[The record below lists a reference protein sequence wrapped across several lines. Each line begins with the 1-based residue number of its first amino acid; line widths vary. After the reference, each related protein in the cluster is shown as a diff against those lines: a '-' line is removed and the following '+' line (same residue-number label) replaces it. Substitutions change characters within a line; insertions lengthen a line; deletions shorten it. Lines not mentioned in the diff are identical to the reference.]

1 MSDFQTLPTRLN
13 VLSTSVCTFQHA
25 VFCFGCSGSEDS
37 AECTAICQG
46 ASASSWNL
54 VLPCQTFWGWLVIV
68 NVPLDGIIKVMCLAL
83 PRWEPK
89 GTFNLT
95 RHSILIT
102 CRFPIFV
109 FFIYVYIFKTLKVHT
124 GSGMLGDIHSP
135 GTQNQTDLLILS
147 HVYIAAWFS
156 FKWLK
161 KGKVV

>member
-109 FFIYVYIFKTLKVHT
+109 FLFMSIFSKHWKFTQVLVCLETFIPQAHKIK
-124 GSGMLGDIHSP
+124 
-135 GTQNQTDLLILS
+135 LIC
-147 HVYIAAWFS
+147 WFCLTS
-156 FKWLK
+156 T
-161 KGKVV
+161 